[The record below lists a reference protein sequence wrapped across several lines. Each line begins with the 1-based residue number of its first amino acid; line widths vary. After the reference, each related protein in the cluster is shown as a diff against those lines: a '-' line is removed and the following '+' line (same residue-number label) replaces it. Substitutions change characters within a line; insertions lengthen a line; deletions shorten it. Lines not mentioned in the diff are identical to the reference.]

1 MYSGIPAWKRL
12 VDRSLTA
19 DKRASLIKIV
29 LSDRSETDVIKCL
42 QKDDAQSFIDVVD
55 EVLYSFIPGE

>member
-1 MYSGIPAWKRL
+1 M

-19 DKRASLIKIV
+19 DKRVSLIKIV
-29 LSDRSETDVIKCL
+29 LSDRNETDVIKCL
-42 QKDDAQSFIDVVD
+42 QRDDAQSFIDVVD

>member
-1 MYSGIPAWKRL
+1 VYSGIPAWKRL

-19 DKRASLIKIV
+19 DKRVSLIKIV
-29 LSDRSETDVIKCL
+29 LSDRNETDVIKCL
-42 QKDDAQSFIDVVD
+42 QRDDAQSFIDVVD